1 MVGPLD
7 RRADSLGNIRPHR
20 LQIVEHGSGVPQRR
34 PITVLYVED
43 DADDVFLLGRHL
55 DGLRSF
61 EVEFAHAE
69 TLALARSMI
78 ARHRFDVVLC
88 DFWLGSET
96 TIPLIDELKSAV
108 VPCPVVLVSSLENED
123 IELIGRRAGAA
134 GFVAKADLSPAA
146 LDRVFSTLLPP
157 EDGGPQ
163 GDQPGGGVARWL
175 KALLRSLDRVHAAST
190 LAMAQDDAARG
201 VHDLMAD
208 IVSNS
213 SEIRADV
220 IDKLAGLER
229 ATRQGSGSRRFDA
242 LPYIADA
249 VRIVEARASAGAAV
263 DFTMPSM
270 PVTIETSPA
279 LFADLVQGFF
289 AEAAEEIARGRSLSI
304 VPFVVDGRL
313 EIEILALK
321 PIRDEDLPPPDDEA
335 AARGIAAAGAR
346 RFLVETLAR
355 ACGGEAVFEGRSG
368 PMIGR
373 LVLPLRATFD

>member
-7 RRADSLGNIRPHR
+7 RRADSLGNIRSPR

-55 DGLRSF
+55 DDLRSF

-69 TLALARSMI
+69 SLALARSMI

-157 EDGGPQ
+157 EDGEAPS
-163 GDQPGGGVARWL
+163 DQAGSGVARWL

-201 VHDLMAD
+201 VHELMAD

-242 LPYIADA
+242 LPYLADA
-249 VRIVEARASAGAAV
+249 VRIVEMRAAAGATV

-279 LFADLVQGFF
+279 LFGDLVQGFF
-289 AEAAEEIARGRSLSI
+289 AEASEEIARGRSLSI

-321 PIRDEDLPPPDDEA
+321 PIRDEDLPSPEDEDEA
-335 AARGIAAAGAR
+335 RAVAAAAAR

-355 ACGGEAVFEGRSG
+355 ACGGEASFEGRSG
-368 PMIGR
+368 PVIGR